1 MRDVA
6 DAAGVSLKTV
16 SRVINGEAH
25 VGDDTAKR
33 VMDAVRAT
41 GFRRNDLARQLRQ
54 GASSA
59 TIGLVIE
66 DIANPFYSQ
75 VARGVEMVARERGCL
90 VITGSSEEDGTRE
103 RELVQSLLERRVD
116 GVVLVP
122 SASDHSY
129 LRSEIQHG
137 TPVVFIDRPPAQVEA
152 DTILLENRAGA
163 RRGVE
168 HLIGKGH
175 TRVAYIGGY
184 AHVYTGAER
193 HAGYLEALHSAGIA
207 PDPALVKFERHDLE
221 GARAATHEL
230 LSLSDPPT
238 AIFAT
243 SNRQS
248 LGVVEGLF
256 ERAQLQVAVVGFD
269 DLELSAILPVRVTVL
284 KHDPVELGRMAAQV
298 LFKRLDGD
306 SAPLEHQIL
315 GVDLLER

>member
-6 DAAGVSLKTV
+6 DRAGVSLKTV

-33 VMDAVRAT
+33 VLDAVRAI

-75 VARGVEMVARERGCL
+75 VARGVEMIARERGCL
-90 VITGSSEEDGTRE
+90 VITGSSEEDGERE

-116 GVVLVP
+116 GLVVVP
-122 SASDHSY
+122 SARDHSY
-129 LRSEIQHG
+129 LRPESRHG
-137 TPVVFIDRPPAQVEA
+137 TPVVFIDRPPTHIEA

-163 RRGVE
+163 RRGVQ
-168 HLIGKGH
+168 HLLQRGH
-175 TRVAYIGGY
+175 TRVAFIGGY
-184 AHVYTGAER
+184 AQVYTGAER
-193 HAGYLEALHSAGIA
+193 YAGYLEALHGAGIA
-207 PDPALVKFERHDLE
+207 VDDALVKFERHDLE
-221 GARAATHEL
+221 AARGATHEL
-230 LSLSDPPT
+230 LSMRHPPT

-256 ERAQLQVAVVGFD
+256 ERSRLDVAVVGFD

-284 KHDPVELGRMAAQV
+284 KHDPVELGRAATKL
-298 LFKRLDGD
+298 LFERLDGNP
-306 SAPLEHQIL
+306 APLEHVVL
-315 GVDLLER
+315 PVELLER